1 MVTPIL
7 FIIKNYLVMRWTE
20 EMDKIIAKSIFNHQK
35 NRKLAFVQA
44 QEEIISR
51 FNIPISRKAI
61 SSRYYRCKTVIDGYV
76 IDCALTKAF
85 SKETPKE
92 KEEKLPWYIN
102 ILRIFHINRKL

>member
-1 MVTPIL
+1 
-7 FIIKNYLVMRWTE
+7 MRWTE
-20 EMDKIIAKSIFNHQK
+20 EMDKIIARSIFNHPK

-44 QEEIISR
+44 QEEIINQ

-61 SSRYYRCKTVIDGYV
+61 SSRYYRNKTLIDGYV

-85 SKETPKE
+85 NKETPKK
-92 KEEKLPWYIN
+92 KEEKLPWYRN

>member
-1 MVTPIL
+1 
-7 FIIKNYLVMRWTE
+7 MRWTE
-20 EMDKIIAKSIFNHQK
+20 EMDKIVARSIFNHPK

-44 QEEIISR
+44 QEEIINQ

-85 SKETPKE
+85 SKETPKK

>member
-1 MVTPIL
+1 
-7 FIIKNYLVMRWTE
+7 MRWTE
-20 EMDKIIAKSIFNHQK
+20 EMDKIIAKSIFNHPK

-44 QEEIISR
+44 QEEIINQ

-61 SSRYYRCKTVIDGYV
+61 SSRYYRNKTLIDGYV

-85 SKETPKE
+85 NKETPKK

-102 ILRIFHINRKL
+102 ILRIFHK

>member
-1 MVTPIL
+1 
-7 FIIKNYLVMRWTE
+7 MRWTE
-20 EMDKIIAKSIFNHQK
+20 EMDKIVAKSIFNHPK

-44 QEEIISR
+44 QEEIINQ

-61 SSRYYRCKTVIDGYV
+61 SSRYYRNKTLIDGYV

-85 SKETPKE
+85 NKETPK

-102 ILRIFHINRKL
+102 ILRIFHIK

>member
-1 MVTPIL
+1 
-7 FIIKNYLVMRWTE
+7 MRWTE
-20 EMDKIIAKSIFNHQK
+20 EMDKIIARSIFNHPK

-44 QEEIISR
+44 QEEIINQ

-61 SSRYYRCKTVIDGYV
+61 SSRYYRHKTLIDGYV

-85 SKETPKE
+85 SKETPKK

-102 ILRIFHINRKL
+102 ILRIFHIKL

>member
-1 MVTPIL
+1 
-7 FIIKNYLVMRWTE
+7 MRWTE

-76 IDCALTKAF
+76 IDCAIAKAF
-85 SKETPKE
+85 DKETTKE

>member
-1 MVTPIL
+1 
-7 FIIKNYLVMRWTE
+7 MRWTE
-20 EMDKIIAKSIFNHQK
+20 EMDKIVAKSLFNHPK

-44 QEEIISR
+44 QEEIINQ
-51 FNIPISRKAI
+51 FNIPVSRKAI
-61 SSRYYRCKTVIDGYV
+61 SSRYYRNKTLIDGYV

-85 SKETPKE
+85 NKETPKK

>member
-1 MVTPIL
+1 
-7 FIIKNYLVMRWTE
+7 MRWTE
-20 EMDKIIAKSIFNHQK
+20 EMDKIVARSIFNHPK

-44 QEEIISR
+44 QEEIINQ

-61 SSRYYRCKTVIDGYV
+61 SSRYYRNKTLIDGYV

-85 SKETPKE
+85 DKETPKK

>member
-1 MVTPIL
+1 
-7 FIIKNYLVMRWTE
+7 MRWTE
-20 EMDKIIAKSIFNHQK
+20 EMDKIVARSIFNHPK

-44 QEEIISR
+44 QEEIISQ

-85 SKETPKE
+85 NPETSK

>member
-1 MVTPIL
+1 
-7 FIIKNYLVMRWTE
+7 MRWTE
-20 EMDKIIAKSIFNHQK
+20 EMDKIIAQSIFNHQK
-35 NRKLAFVQA
+35 NHKLAFVQA

-76 IDCALTKAF
+76 IDCALAKAF
-85 SKETPKE
+85 DRETPK

>member
-1 MVTPIL
+1 
-7 FIIKNYLVMRWTE
+7 MRWTE
-20 EMDKIIAKSIFNHQK
+20 EMDKIIARSIFNHPK

-44 QEEIISR
+44 QEEIINQ

-85 SKETPKE
+85 NPETSK

>member
-35 NRKLAFVQA
+35 NRKLAFVQS

-51 FNIPISRKAI
+51 FNITRSRKAI
-61 SSRYYRCKTVIDGYV
+61 SSRYYRCKTVNDG
-76 IDCALTKAF
+76 
-85 SKETPKE
+85 
-92 KEEKLPWYIN
+92 
-102 ILRIFHINRKL
+102 

>member
-76 IDCALTKAF
+76 VDCALTKAF
-85 SKETPKE
+85 NPETFK

>member
-61 SSRYYRCKTVIDGYV
+61 S
-76 IDCALTKAF
+76 
-85 SKETPKE
+85 
-92 KEEKLPWYIN
+92 
-102 ILRIFHINRKL
+102 

>member
-1 MVTPIL
+1 
-7 FIIKNYLVMRWTE
+7 MRWTE

-44 QEEIISR
+44 QEEIISQ

-61 SSRYYRCKTVIDGYV
+61 SSRYYRHKTVIDGYV
-76 IDCALTKAF
+76 IDCALAKAF
-85 SKETPKE
+85 SRETPKE

>member
-1 MVTPIL
+1 
-7 FIIKNYLVMRWTE
+7 MRWTE
-20 EMDKIIAKSIFNHQK
+20 EMDKIVARSIFNHPK

-44 QEEIISR
+44 QEEIINQ

-61 SSRYYRCKTVIDGYV
+61 SSRYYRNKTLIDGYV

-85 SKETPKE
+85 SKETPKK
-92 KEEKLPWYIN
+92 KEEKIPWYIN

>member
-1 MVTPIL
+1 
-7 FIIKNYLVMRWTE
+7 MRWTE

-85 SKETPKE
+85 NKETLEE

>member
-1 MVTPIL
+1 
-7 FIIKNYLVMRWTE
+7 MRWTE
-20 EMDKIIAKSIFNHQK
+20 EMDKIIARSIFNHPK

-44 QEEIISR
+44 QEEIINQ

-85 SKETPKE
+85 GKETPKK
-92 KEEKLPWYIN
+92 KEEKLPWYMN
-102 ILRIFHINRKL
+102 IFRIFHINRKL

>member
-1 MVTPIL
+1 
-7 FIIKNYLVMRWTE
+7 MRWTE
-20 EMDKIIAKSIFNHQK
+20 EMDKIVARSIFNHPK

-44 QEEIISR
+44 QEEIINQ

-61 SSRYYRCKTVIDGYV
+61 SSRYYRNKTLIDGYV

-85 SKETPKE
+85 NPETSK